1 VARAVSGPLAF
12 AALADDLTGGLELAS
27 LIRRAG
33 VRCPMLLEPGLL
45 GPGRQAERADFSGLE
60 AVVLGLKTRVIPARR
75 AVDAF
80 AGALDAIER
89 RGARQVFFK
98 YCATFDSTPRGNIGP
113 CADLLMDRRGAGFT
127 LFCPA
132 FPEVGRTVYQGHL
145 FAGELLVS
153 DSPKRFDP
161 LTPMREPNLVKVL
174 QAQTP
179 RRVGLLPHAVLGEG
193 AAAAAAR
200 AARLQADGVP
210 YAICDALDEA
220 DLRVAAEASVGWPVM
235 TGGSSVAV
243 YYPDLWRRR
252 GWVGGAAAPAASP
265 RLPGPAVV
273 LAGSCAD
280 RTFDQL
286 AHFGARR
293 PVLFLD
299 PTRALDG
306 ADLVAEGLAWAERGL
321 GDGPVAIATSARPD
335 AVALLQR
342 RLGRRRAARL
352 AEDILARL
360 AAGLHERGIRRFV
373 ISGGETS
380 GAVLGALGVE
390 ALEVEPYVTAG
401 QSHALSAGPDP
412 VSFYLKSGKLGPVE
426 MLSTVTQ

>member
-1 VARAVSGPLAF
+1 MTEPLAF

-27 LIRRAG
+27 LIRRGG
-33 VRCPMLLEPGLL
+33 VRCPVLLDPGPRTDL
-45 GPGRQAERADFSGLE
+45 GGLE
-60 AVVLGLKTRVIPARR
+60 AVVFGLRTRVIAARR
-75 AVDAF
+75 AV
-80 AGALDAIER
+80 AGFDRALGAIGR
-89 RGARQVFFK
+89 RGARQLFFK

-145 FAGELLVS
+145 FAGELLIS

-174 QAQTP
+174 QAQTR
-179 RRVGLLPHAVLGEG
+179 RRVGLLPHAVLAEG
-193 AAAAAAR
+193 VAATAAR
-200 AARLQADGVP
+200 AARLQADGIP
-210 YAICDALDEA
+210 YAVCDTLDEA

-243 YYPDLWRRR
+243 YYPDLWRGR
-252 GWVGGAAAPAASP
+252 GWIGGTAASAAAARP
-265 RLPGPAVV
+265 PGPAVV

-286 AHFGARR
+286 AHFGERR

-299 PTRALDG
+299 PARALDG
-306 ADLVAEGLAWAERGL
+306 ADLVAEGLAWAARGL
-321 GDGPVAIATSARPD
+321 ADGPVAVATSARPD
-335 AVALLQR
+335 AVAALQR

-360 AAGLHERGIRRFV
+360 AVGLHDRGIRRFV

-380 GAVLGALGVE
+380 GAVLAALEVE

-401 QSHALSAGPDP
+401 QSHAMSSGPDP

-426 MLSTVTQ
+426 MLATVTA